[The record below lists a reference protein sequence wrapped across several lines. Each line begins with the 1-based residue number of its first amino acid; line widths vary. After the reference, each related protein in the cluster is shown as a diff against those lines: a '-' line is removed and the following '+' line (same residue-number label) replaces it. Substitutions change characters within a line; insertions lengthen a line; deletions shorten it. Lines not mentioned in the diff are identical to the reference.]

1 MIYKIKFKTPNLK
14 KKKYIYIY
22 IYILYQ
28 MWNHIINI
36 HANELLSTKNKK
48 FRINES

>member
-14 KKKYIYIY
+14 KIY

-28 MWNHIINI
+28 MWDHIINI

>member
-1 MIYKIKFKTPNLK
+1 MIYKIKSKTPNL
-14 KKKYIYIY
+14 KYIYIY
-22 IYILYQ
+22 ISLYQ
-28 MWNHIINI
+28 MWDHIINI